1 MQELG
6 TVPPIGP
13 LPYQLCF
20 FGVKK
25 RGQLVPNMGKHR
37 AKQELE
43 TVPPQ
48 ELGTVPPRGE
58 KKGLGG
64 GTVSN
69 YPVGLF
75 LTLDLL
81 LAAVGM
87 IFVKNVVLFLD
98 IERAKKWYQN

>member
-1 MQELG
+1 MLCYQKREPPNLQELG
-6 TVPPIGP
+6 TVPLIGP
-13 LPYQLCF
+13 LSYQLWF

-48 ELGTVPPRGE
+48 ELGTVPPRGA
-58 KKGLGG
+58 KKRPLR

-81 LAAVGM
+81 LAAVRM
-87 IFVKNVVLFLD
+87 IF
-98 IERAKKWYQN
+98 

>member
-1 MQELG
+1 MLSKKG
-6 TVPPIGP
+6 TPKFARVRNSTTDWPACISIMV
-13 LPYQLCF
+13 

-48 ELGTVPPRGE
+48 ELGTVPPRGA
-58 KKGLGG
+58 KKKSLSG

-69 YPVGLF
+69 SPVGLF

-81 LAAVGM
+81 LAAVRM
-87 IFVKNVVLFLD
+87 FFF
-98 IERAKKWYQN
+98 